1 MSSGVVVDTTIWIDF
16 FRGRNELVRAE
27 LRRLIKASQAV
38 LVGVV
43 MAEVLQGIKSLE
55 EQQMVDEHFGA
66 LPYLEVTQA
75 TWRKAAE
82 TARTLRSRG
91 VTIPLSD
98 LLIATLAME
107 HDLSV
112 YSTDPHF
119 QRIPQLGLHT
129 TSGKRS

>member
-16 FRGRNELVRAE
+16 LRGRNEPVRAE
-27 LRRLIKASQAV
+27 LRRLIKTGQAV
-38 LVGVV
+38 LVGMV

-55 EQQMVDEHFGA
+55 EQRTVDEHFDA

-75 TWRKAAE
+75 AWQKAAE

-91 VTIPLSD
+91 VAIPLSD
-98 LLIATLAME
+98 LLIAALAME
-107 HDLSV
+107 HDLPV

-119 QRIPQLGLHT
+119 KQIPQLKLHPIP
-129 TSGKRS
+129 KRS